1 MRWFVLAFVVAAGCN
16 DGATPRLPPDDLPDC
31 CVTPDPCATCGPSE
45 ICVASYDG
53 QCRQNIACVP
63 RVVDCPANACSPACE
78 AAYCAA
84 PYQCQT
90 REPCGGESPNAFTC
104 YGP

>member
-1 MRWFVLAFVVAAGCN
+1 MRWLALVLAVVAGCN
-16 DGATPRLPPDDLPDC
+16 DAATPPPDNLPDC
-31 CVTPDPCATCGPSE
+31 CVTPDPCATCTASE

-53 QCRQNIACVP
+53 QCHQSIACVP

-78 AAYCAA
+78 GAYCAA

-90 REPCGGESPNAFTC
+90 RESCGGESPLAFTC